1 MNQILA
7 WLKTHH
13 NAIASMAAILVSTVA
28 LFVAWDQSRVMRAQQ
43 HADVWPAVQVDT
55 LMTTADGEHVFL
67 VGLTN
72 NGIGPALINRIDAEF
87 SGLALRNWEEMGNN
101 RPEGLPRPNMWTG
114 SSQGAILAPGET
126 ATLAQLTWPQNDEYQ
141 SLIRDYQRD
150 FFAISIEACYCS
162 VYGRCWM
169 ARRSGRATH
178 PEPIDACP
186 ASDADSNL

>member
-1 MNQILA
+1 MWR
-7 WLKTHH
+7 WLSNNHQTLTGIG
-13 NAIASMAAILVSTVA
+13 AMLVGIAALV
-28 LFVAWDQSRVMRAQQ
+28 VAWDQGRVMRAQQ
-43 HADVWPAVQVDT
+43 HADVWPAVQVET
-55 LMTTADGEHVFL
+55 LMTTAEGEHIFL

-87 SGLALRNWEEMGNN
+87 AGLTLRNWEEMGNS
-101 RPEGLPRPNMWTG
+101 RPEGLPRPSMWTG

-126 ATLAQLTWPQNDEYQ
+126 ATLAQITWVQNDEHQ

-186 ASDADSNL
+186 ASDPDSNL